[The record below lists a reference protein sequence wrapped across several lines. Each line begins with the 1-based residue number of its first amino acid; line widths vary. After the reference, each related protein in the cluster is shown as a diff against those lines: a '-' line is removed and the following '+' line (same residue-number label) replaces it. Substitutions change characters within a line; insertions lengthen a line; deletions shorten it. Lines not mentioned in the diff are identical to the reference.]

1 MPLAALSRKQIG
13 AFYAALKDRLFDRAS
28 NFGKEYL
35 RLLVD
40 EIKVVKKEVHLS
52 GSYSALAGA
61 LCMGTKHELAAVPGF
76 GLNWLPSADKSGQ
89 WKEYINL

>member
-13 AFYAALKDRLFDRAS
+13 AFCAALKDRLFDRAS

-52 GSYSALAGA
+52 GSFQLWQVHFVWEQNMSLQRCPVLA
-61 LCMGTKHELAAVPGF
+61 
-76 GLNWLPSADKSGQ
+76 
-89 WKEYINL
+89 